1 MGRGSEGLSR
11 HHRAALSNLFLLY
24 GPGTNLAHA
33 GSIIF
38 HSECQVRYILGC
50 LRELL
55 VGNARALECRTEVN
69 EDFNRRLDDALSKL
83 VLSYGGERSWYKNS
97 KGRVTATSPWR
108 LVDYWR
114 WTRAPDLGDYEWIA

>member
-1 MGRGSEGLSR
+1 M
-11 HHRAALSNLFLLY
+11 
-24 GPGTNLAHA
+24 
-33 GSIIF
+33 
-38 HSECQVRYILGC
+38 GC

-55 VGNARALECRTEVN
+55 ARRASALECRTEVN
-69 EDFNRRLDDALSKL
+69 EDFNRRLDEALGKL

-114 WTRAPDLGDYEWIA
+114 WTRAPDLGDYQVIP